1 MVEGLVGMQAQEPPD
16 PYVGL
21 WTRIEG
27 FDPGE
32 LSELIA
38 GRRAVRAG
46 LMRGTIHVVSAR
58 DLRAIQPLTL
68 PILAGQFRSVFAK
81 HLGPAT
87 VLEDVVRA
95 GNELLLDAPRTR
107 AELGRLLA
115 DRWPDTEP
123 SVLGHAVVH
132 HLPLVQVP
140 PRGLWLQSGQATWA
154 LTSEFVDG
162 DAEPDI
168 DGLVLRFLAAFG
180 PASAADVRTWSRIT
194 GLRAVI
200 ERLRPQLR
208 TFRDERGREL
218 LDVPD
223 GVLPDP
229 ETPAPP
235 RFLPQYDN
243 VVLSH
248 DDRSRVVTR
257 TLSYG
262 PVPTG
267 RFVGSLLVDG
277 FLRAMWKLE
286 NSVLRVDGFA
296 LLPGEG
302 RDVADAVRAEGEALV
317 NALLPDDP
325 DRAVEILAPA

>member
-1 MVEGLVGMQAQEPPD
+1 MVERLVGMQAQEPPD

-21 WTRIEG
+21 WSRIEG
-27 FDPGE
+27 FDPAE

-46 LMRGTIHVVSAR
+46 LMRGTIHLVSAR
-58 DLRAIQPLTL
+58 DLHAMQPLTL

-95 GNELLLDAPRTR
+95 GRELLLEAPRTR
-107 AELGRLLA
+107 TELGRLLA

-123 SVLGHAVVH
+123 TLLGHAVVH

-162 DAEPDI
+162 DAEADI
-168 DGLVLRFLAAFG
+168 DRLVLRYLAAFG

-200 ERLRPQLR
+200 DRLRPRLR
-208 TFRDERGREL
+208 SFRDERGREL

-223 GVLPDP
+223 GPLPDP

-243 VVLSH
+243 VLLSH
-248 DDRSRVVTR
+248 DDRTRVTTR

-267 RFVGSLLVDG
+267 RFVGSVLVDG
-277 FLRAMWKLE
+277 FARATWELE
-286 NSVLRVDGFA
+286 DRRLRVEGFE

-302 RDVADAVRAEGEALV
+302 PEIAESVLAEGEALAGV
-317 NALLPDDP
+317 LLPDAP
-325 DRAVEILAPA
+325 DRRVELADAR